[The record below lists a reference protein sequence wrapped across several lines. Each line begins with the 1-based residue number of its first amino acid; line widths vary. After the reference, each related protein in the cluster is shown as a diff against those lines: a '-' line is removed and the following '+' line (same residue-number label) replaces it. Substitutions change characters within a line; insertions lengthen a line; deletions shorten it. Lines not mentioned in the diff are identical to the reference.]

1 MSHWRKDHTRF
12 YNILKLLMTL
22 FRHGTGCL
30 FIEPAKKIGQNQT
43 TLSAATYFLTLY
55 KYQN

>member
-30 FIEPAKKIGQNQT
+30 LVEPAKNLVKIRLYLLPH
-43 TLSAATYFLTLY
+43 LS
-55 KYQN
+55 